1 MIGNVLKIIQWL
13 YDQDKNKLFEIKEYK
28 EKRNKNQNKKYW
40 KLLGELSL
48 KTKIGIEELHF
59 EMLKS
64 YSPRYEILVPNESSI
79 RGIEYYEK
87 KSKIVKNGKEF
98 YVYHVYTPSHE
109 LNTAEFAILLKG
121 LCEECRQQGI
131 ETLSPEELEELEEA
145 VKSQGVA

>member
-48 KTKIGIEELHF
+48 KTKLGIEELHF

-64 YSPRYEILVPNESSI
+64 YSPRYEILVPNESSV

-87 KSKIVKNGKEF
+87 KSKILKNGKEF
-98 YVYHVYTPSHE
+98 YVYHVYTPSNE

-121 LCEECRQQGI
+121 LCEECKQQGI

-145 VKSQGVA
+145 VKSQK

>member
-64 YSPRYEILVPNESSI
+64 YSHRYEILVPNESNI

-131 ETLSPEELEELEEA
+131 ETLSPQELTDLEEII
-145 VKSQGVA
+145 KCQGVA

>member
-13 YDQDKNKLFEIKEYK
+13 CDQDKNKLFEIKEYK
-28 EKRNKNQNKKYW
+28 EKRNKKQNKKYW

-64 YSPRYEILVPNESSI
+64 YSPRYEILVPNESSV

-131 ETLSPEELEELEEA
+131 ETLSPQELADLEEII
-145 VKSQGVA
+145 KCQGVA

>member
-13 YDQDKNKLFEIKEYK
+13 CDQDKNKLFEIKEYK
-28 EKRNKNQNKKYW
+28 EKRNKKQNKKYW

-64 YSPRYEILVPNESSI
+64 YSPRYEILVPNESSV

-131 ETLSPEELEELEEA
+131 ETLSPEELEELEILS
-145 VKSQGVA
+145 KR